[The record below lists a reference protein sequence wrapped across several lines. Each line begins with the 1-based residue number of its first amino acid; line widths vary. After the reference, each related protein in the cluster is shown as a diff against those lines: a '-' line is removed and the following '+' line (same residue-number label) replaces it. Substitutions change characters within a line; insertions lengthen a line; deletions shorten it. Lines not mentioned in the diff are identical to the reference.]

1 MHQTLFSHQPQ
12 FARAARGV
20 RRGFT
25 LIEIMIVVLIIGILL
40 AIALPGFV
48 QARETT
54 RTKACIENLTK
65 INTAQIQYGMDHTLA
80 PTASV
85 PGGLPTLIGTGGYL
99 RSTPV
104 CPSGGTYTLTDISTS
119 PTCTFGA
126 SGTGDYG
133 SGGPFYHG
141 LQ

>member
-1 MHQTLFSHQPQ
+1 MNKTPRFHQPQ
-12 FARAARGV
+12 IMRAAHV
-20 RRGFT
+20 ARRGFT

-65 INTAQIQYGMDHTLA
+65 IQTAQTQYGMDHMLA
-80 PTASV
+80 PHASV
-85 PGGLPTLIGTGGYL
+85 PGGLPTLTGAGGYL
-99 RSTPV
+99 KNTPA
-104 CPSGGTYTLTDISTS
+104 CPSGGSYTLNDISTP

-126 SGTGDYG
+126 AGTGDYAL
-133 SGGPFYHG
+133 GGPFYHG
-141 LQ
+141 L